1 MKTLKNISKFIVLL
15 LIALTT
21 IYLCLRIYTLEKEN
35 NVQRKYIDELSNNQR
50 TDTIYLDKVYT
61 EPKVYSNT
69 LNPELVTVTKL
80 PKNHNHHVHVNG
92 SKPSTVWF
100 DSLKKGEGFKES
112 ISTDIEVHQSLSTN
126 SGPSRDSLIS
136 FSFSVNR
143 LTTTHIL
150 DTTVISKD
158 FNIDVSRYQY
168 LYMNGNLSYKKIP
181 IKKRLDPYIELSY
194 RPFNNMADLTG
205 GIYFETS
212 KFNYKL
218 GLNMFYYPKLQNKI
232 GSDVRLSITYKF

>member
-1 MKTLKNISKFIVLL
+1 MKTPKNISKFIVLL
-15 LIALTT
+15 LVALTT

-35 NVQRKYIDELSNNQR
+35 DVQRKYIDELYSNQY

-61 EPKVYSNT
+61 EPKVYNNT
-69 LNPELVTVTKL
+69 LNPELVTITKL
-80 PKNHNHHVHVNG
+80 PKKYNRHVNG
-92 SKPSTVWF
+92 FQPSIVGVDT
-100 DSLKKGEGFKES
+100 LKWEGFKES
-112 ISTDIEVHQSLSTN
+112 ISSNRVPTTLSSN
-126 SGPSRDSLIS
+126 IGRDSLIS
-136 FSFSVNR
+136 FSFGVNR

-150 DTTVISKD
+150 DTTVISRD
-158 FNIDVSRYQY
+158 FKIDVSKYQY
-168 LYMNGNLSYKKIP
+168 LYMNGNLTYKKVP

-194 RPFNNMADLTG
+194 RPFNNMTDLTG

-218 GLNMFYYPKLQNKI
+218 CLNLFYYPKLQNKI